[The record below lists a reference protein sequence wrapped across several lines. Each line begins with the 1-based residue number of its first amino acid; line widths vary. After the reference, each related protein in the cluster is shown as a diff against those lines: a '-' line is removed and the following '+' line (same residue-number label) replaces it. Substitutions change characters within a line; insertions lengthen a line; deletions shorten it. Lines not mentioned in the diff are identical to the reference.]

1 MLGQAPQRAFCSL
14 YEDENCR
21 ELFVGCMRTSIADSL
36 VLYILKVIVHKSN
49 KITLKKLLLDYKM
62 YTF

>member
-1 MLGQAPQRAFCSL
+1 
-14 YEDENCR
+14 
-21 ELFVGCMRTSIADSL
+21 MRTSIVDSL
-36 VLYILKVIVHKSN
+36 VLYIVIVHKSN

>member
-1 MLGQAPQRAFCSL
+1 VLGQALQRAFCSL

-21 ELFVGCMRTSIADSL
+21 ELFVGCMRTSIVDSL
-36 VLYILKVIVHKSN
+36 VLYIVIVHKSN